1 MKTFSLSCLALIL
14 VVTGVGAF
22 AQDDGATVPDVE
34 KLMSKEDFEASGL
47 DKLTD
52 AERAHFN
59 EWLEHYRQGAEKGPV
74 VAKPPSQWTE
84 EQKQAEKNFRIDAKV
99 IPSFRGWTGKTVFRL
114 DNGQTWQQR
123 MPGKFYYNGSSAEVT
138 ITRNFMGRHV
148 LEHVETDRSVLVKRV
163 D

>member
-1 MKTFSLSCLALIL
+1 MKTFSLSCLWL
-14 VVTGVGAF
+14 VLSLPFTLVW
-22 AQDDGATVPDVE
+22 AQDDGSAVPDVE
-34 KLMSKEDFEASGL
+34 SLMSAEDFKASGL

-59 EWLEHYRQGAEKGPV
+59 EWLERYREGAEKGPV
-74 VAKPPSQWTE
+74 VQKPPSQWTE
-84 EQKQAEKNFRIDAKV
+84 EQKQAEKDFNISAKV
-99 IPSFRGWTGKTVFRL
+99 IPSFRGWSGKTTFRL

-123 MPGKFYYNGSSAEVT
+123 MPGKFYYSGASTEVT

-148 LEHVETDRSVLVKRV
+148 LEHVESGRSVLVKRV